1 MRRRESA
8 GTPGTWISVSLAAGF
23 LCCLA
28 AILRAKDPER
38 LGSSFRTRAPQ
49 FHATG
54 ACGMAFSPNSHK
66 RDLFS
71 RSRSPKLKANAGM
84 LGRMPSSRKA
94 VLTILSDFGREI
106 KYSKGSIEVG
116 RVLGEGSYGVVYL
129 GKWKKPGGG
138 SEEVVL
144 KRVKYNVED
153 ADQMAHYE
161 HLFNAYLS
169 KAAKGAIADFIGYF
183 DVELEEDP
191 KIPRG
196 KWLVWK
202 YEGDK
207 TLAYYLNR
215 SGKQIKLIDLG
226 ACADLRRGTNY
237 VPDESILD
245 PLYCPPEDF
254 VLPTTSPDLSK
265 QSSIVSMAISPLLWS
280 RHLPDRFDTYSIGV
294 ILMQLAVPS
303 LRSEQGLR
311 SFNAALKRAQYDLTR
326 WRKVQRGINKE
337 EFRILDHNGGAG
349 FELAKNLL
357 RERGEKKGLF
367 SSFTDRTPRLGVA
380 EALSHRFLKLADETP
395 SVEERKRYVKRKSEG
410 KTQKKKGL
418 FWRLFDLEAQLTMK
432 ATATQKQ
439 TEKVQKLEEEVKAG
453 TANKRELQ
461 EAKNTLNI
469 MQRGLNRL
477 LKDFRLTADET
488 KEKLKVDKAATIK
501 IKAKRAEENVKR
513 VAAAERKGNV
523 KRLTVEQKVKVKS
536 IVDQRKPFGEK
547 VSKHK
552 IRRTTRVEELS
563 IENEKLK
570 AQLKNLENK
579 LDRDKEKDRGRKVKE
594 KQIQAEKKHSLAT
607 PTTDPPAVSSASY
620 PSKTD
625 TDIEEPST
633 TVEIATSLLKVGIGL
648 SGLALK
654 IAGDIA
660 EDLRKTA
667 EDYLDTSAEPSSK
680 TASNATVNTV
690 NRQK

>member
-1 MRRRESA
+1 
-8 GTPGTWISVSLAAGF
+8 
-23 LCCLA
+23 
-28 AILRAKDPER
+28 
-38 LGSSFRTRAPQ
+38 
-49 FHATG
+49 
-54 ACGMAFSPNSHK
+54 MAFSPNSHK

-215 SGKQIKLIDLG
+215 RDCEDALGIEMDVSRLSVTATLIKQVLQSVQKLHQAGIIHRDIKPSNIIFVNSGKQIKLIDLG

-667 EDYLDTSAEPSSK
+667 EDYLDTAEPSSK